1 MDDFSTLKG
10 RVAHLI
16 DTIGINRVMD
26 ELDIS
31 QSQVYRY
38 KSDPN
43 GVAFTRIAT
52 LCRMAGFSM
61 SWIETGKGVKK
72 GAHTLLGQETIT
84 IPFFDGSGSSPFHMD
99 KEFFDID
106 FNLPPD
112 AAVAIKT
119 PDEAMS
125 PTFQIARV
133 CILNQ
138 TQLTGNGTFAMRIG
152 GNLTIRVMQ
161 RQLDGSL
168 KLSAENP
175 MYGEIIVPK
184 DDEGLVEILG
194 RVVWHETRIRG

>member
-1 MDDFSTLKG
+1 MQG
-10 RVAHLI
+10 
-16 DTIGINRVMD
+16 N
-26 ELDIS
+26 
-31 QSQVYRY
+31 
-38 KSDPN
+38 
-43 GVAFTRIAT
+43 
-52 LCRMAGFSM
+52 
-61 SWIETGKGVKK
+61 ETVS
-72 GAHTLLGQETIT
+72 

-119 PDEAMS
+119 LDEAMA

-138 TQLTGNGTFAMRIG
+138 THLTGNGTFAMRIG

-194 RVVWHETRIRG
+194 RVAWHETRIRG